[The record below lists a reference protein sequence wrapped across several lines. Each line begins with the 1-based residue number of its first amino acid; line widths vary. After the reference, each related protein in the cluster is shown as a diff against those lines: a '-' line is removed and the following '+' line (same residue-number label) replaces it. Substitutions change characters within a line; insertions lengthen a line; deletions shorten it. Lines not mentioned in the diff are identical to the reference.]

1 MNQGWIYR
9 EQVKIADAGQT
20 VLKYYTRKYRHSS
33 QDEWQARIES
43 GQILLNERSITV
55 ATILKTG
62 DKLAYHRRPWIEP
75 EVPLQFDVLYED
87 RDLLVINKPSGL
99 PVMPGGGF
107 LEHTLLWQ
115 LKTNYPQDTP
125 VPIHRLGR
133 GTSGLLLLAR
143 SQLAKSSLSRQ
154 MRDSTTNKQEN
165 RQLNKVYRVLVT
177 GNSIPD
183 RLTIDQSIGKIP
195 HPVLGYIYGADPQ
208 GKYARSECRVIKRY
222 RNCTLLEVTILTG
235 RPHQIRIHLAA
246 AGYPLLGEPL
256 YVAGGTWAKI
266 SQNQEKIAVPG
277 DCGYYL
283 HAYCLS
289 FIHPRTLQQMNFK
302 CSIPK
307 QWQSV
312 CQTS

>member
-1 MNQGWIYR
+1 MNKGWIYR
-9 EQVKIADAGQT
+9 EQVKTADAGQT
-20 VLKYYTRKYRHSS
+20 VLKYYTTKYRHSS

-43 GQILLNERSITV
+43 GQILLNHQSVTV

-62 DKLAYHRRPWIEP
+62 DNLAYHRSPWIEP
-75 EVPLQFDVLYED
+75 EVPLQFDILYED

-115 LKTNYPQDTP
+115 LKTNYPQGTP

-143 SQLAKSSLSRQ
+143 SQLAKSSLSQQ
-154 MRDSTTNKQEN
+154 MRDSTTNKQDN
-165 RQLNKVYRVLVT
+165 SQFSKVYRVLVT
-177 GNSIPD
+177 GNSIGD
-183 RLTIDQSIGKIP
+183 LLTIIQPIGKIP
-195 HPVLGYIYGADPQ
+195 HPVLGYIYGATPQ
-208 GKYARSECRVIKRY
+208 GKYARSECRVIRRY
-222 RNCTLLEVTILTG
+222 SNCTMLEVRIFTG

-246 AGYPLLGEPL
+246 AGYPLLADPL
-256 YVAGGTWAKI
+256 YVAGGTFAEV
-266 SQNQEKIAVPG
+266 SHDHEKIPVPG

-283 HAYCLS
+283 HAYRLS
-289 FIHPRTLQQMNFK
+289 LIHPQTFQKMNFK

-307 QWQSV
+307 QWRLRS
-312 CQTS
+312 